1 MSLGLE
7 CTCTLYSF
15 ICHYCVP
22 FLLTDDNMLTHD
34 NLFTQD
40 NLLTQDKFQCCHLP
54 LPLIKD
60 YLDILYII
68 ILLFIQFSSN
78 ICVLYLNV
86 F

>member
-1 MSLGLE
+1 ME
-7 CTCTLYSF
+7 CTCTLFSF

-22 FLLTDDNMLTHD
+22 FLLTDDNMLTDVNMLTHD
-34 NLFTQD
+34 NLF
-40 NLLTQDKFQCCHLP
+40 TQDKFQCCHLP

>member
-1 MSLGLE
+1 MSLGVE
-7 CTCTLYSF
+7 CSYTLYSF

-34 NLFTQD
+34 DLF
-40 NLLTQDKFQCCHLP
+40 TQDKFQCSHLP

-68 ILLFIQFSSN
+68 ILLFIQFSSK